1 MENKKNEDL
10 SNNKQIEATE
20 IIETTYKK
28 MGKRSLKKIAE
39 HILKENINED
49 NLISDIADVDYTK
62 NHQGKTHLQEIEGFG
77 LFVDDLYIYGYLRRE
92 DIVYTP
98 MGGVS
103 CTEGANGSACCVVE
117 MLRSIVRQ
125 TIGKNS
131 NLPHI
136 NIMHTVEIKNQ
147 QNSSI
152 LKTIAEI
159 ERNHPIRRKWE
170 ERTLNPAF
178 AVFVVKVDVSNI
190 PIQELQKYI
199 NELERSLSTI
209 GYYIYCVDYT
219 RDFSG
224 TMDKQDLIKYLL
236 EDGDFREEGDT
247 SNMDKNN
254 IILNNSSSVGCN
266 VLTYM
271 RKDGDSM
278 RRVKFYN
285 KIVSNLEA
293 GEVRNNFGGHIYD
306 YVYSSNE
313 RLRRLFWHPD
323 TKKRGI
329 TRLEVS
335 LYGRQYRLNEKIG
348 EFLISRELNLMSKNQ
363 MLFYIQPAANQWK
376 ALAEKIAQCFILV
389 DRPNHII
396 YMAWY
401 GNSLTGRIAGVKVDY
416 AKKKDR
422 QNIEN
427 LVLWTISDF
436 GFKKVPIYRADILEY
451 TSEKI
456 RISPLK
462 CYVKD
467 CQSKTILVPCNK
479 PGKFTRDVLDIEISD
494 YLPPTDFINW
504 EWRTHKLVSSNDR
517 RPTGDILEMP
527 NLAENKKISL
537 LSLAEREK
545 RNLELEEARKKTE
558 WTHRTGKLLNEHIE
572 KIKYISAKLEDL
584 EKRKEKEE
592 EAFNLVYDKFLNIRS
607 KKIEEEDAGKY
618 YILGWLPC
626 KYSHMVLLLDT
637 TDTEKYSVVFANTK
651 IEKILI
657 HFKPS
662 FLQREIKKKTV
673 LNFYKPIYDD
683 YTNYFI
689 LEIHQKQRFL
699 KNGKWLEYF
708 PVSIDPRG
716 EDLRKEIE
724 KILKEE
730 EDLNEKTEN
739 FYLEKIEAP
748 EKTKDADKCTDIE
761 EGEYKIISY
770 SRTIFRGKIKTFLY
784 LEKIGQTESNF
795 LVWGHW
801 IEEEIKKIEEREELN
816 KIAKPIFCRLGMVK
830 TTPNKKK
837 ARTCVICYNTL

>member
-1 MENKKNEDL
+1 MENMKNKDL
-10 SNNKQIEATE
+10 NNLEQIEATE
-20 IIETTYKK
+20 TIEATFKA
-28 MGKRSLKKIAE
+28 MGKRSLKSIAE
-39 HILKENINED
+39 HILKENIHED
-49 NLISDIADVDYTK
+49 NLINDIAGVDYTK

-98 MGGVS
+98 RGGVS
-103 CTEGANGSACCVVE
+103 CTEGTNGSACCVVE

-147 QNSSI
+147 QNSNI

-159 ERNHPIRRKWE
+159 ERNHPIRQKWE
-170 ERTLNPAF
+170 ERTFQQAF

-199 NELERSLSTI
+199 LELERSLSTI

-224 TMDKQDLIKYLL
+224 TMDKKELIRYLL
-236 EDGDFREEGDT
+236 EEENFKMEGEP

-254 IILNNSSSVGCN
+254 VVLNNSSSVGCN
-266 VLTYM
+266 VLTYI
-271 RKDGDSM
+271 RRDGGSIQ
-278 RRVKFYN
+278 RVKFYN

-348 EFLISRELNLMSKNQ
+348 EFLISRELKLMSKNQ

-376 ALAEKIAQCFILV
+376 ALTEKIDQCFILV

-401 GNSLTGRIAGVKVDY
+401 GNSLTGRIAGVKIDY
-416 AKKKDR
+416 VKKNDR

-427 LVLWTISDF
+427 LVLWAISDF
-436 GFKKVPIYRADILEY
+436 GFRKVPIYRTDILEY

-467 CQSKTILVPCNK
+467 SQSKTIIAPCNK
-479 PGKFTRDVLDIEISD
+479 PGKFTKDVLNIEIAD
-494 YLPPTDFINW
+494 YLPPTEFIKW
-504 EWRTHKLVSSNDR
+504 EWRTHKLASSNDR
-517 RPTGDILEMP
+517 RPTEDILEMP

-558 WTHRTGKLLNEHIE
+558 WTHRTGKILNEHIQ
-572 KIKYISAKLEDL
+572 KIKFISAKLEDL
-584 EKRKEKEE
+584 KIKKEKEE
-592 EAFNLVYDKFLNIRS
+592 EAFNLVRSKILNIKA
-607 KKIEEEDAGKY
+607 KKIKEEDTGKY

-626 KYSHMVLLLDT
+626 TYNNIVLLLDT

-651 IEKILI
+651 IEKILK

-662 FLQREIKKKTV
+662 FLQREIKKKDSFKF
-673 LNFYKPIYDD
+673 L
-683 YTNYFI
+683 YTNTRRLHKLFYF
-689 LEIHQKQRFL
+689 R
-699 KNGKWLEYF
+699 N
-708 PVSIDPRG
+708 R
-716 EDLRKEIE
+716 R
-724 KILKEE
+724 
-730 EDLNEKTEN
+730 KTE
-739 FYLEKIEAP
+739 
-748 EKTKDADKCTDIE
+748 
-761 EGEYKIISY
+761 
-770 SRTIFRGKIKTFLY
+770 IF
-784 LEKIGQTESNF
+784 
-795 LVWGHW
+795 
-801 IEEEIKKIEEREELN
+801 KKW
-816 KIAKPIFCRLGMVK
+816 
-830 TTPNKKK
+830 
-837 ARTCVICYNTL
+837 